1 MELLSIAEDHFN
13 NFITRIGKELSLVMW
28 VTIVFLLILC
38 SYISNQNEIL
48 KKSELSSNKK
58 VTVSQEYR
66 VEL

>member
-13 NFITRIGKELSLVMW
+13 NFIARIGKELSLVMW